1 MATPTLNEWW
11 KATDKESGKAVETV
25 IARARIA
32 TEPRRKRMKADLSMY
47 LNRPVAELDGW
58 AYDQARERSMDAA
71 RLNLARS
78 VVDTVHAKLVKNLP
92 RTSVLTDGGT
102 WSLQRAA
109 KALDAFIEGAK
120 YANNWRE
127 LFPLIVRDAMVLDT
141 GLVKVWGEQC
151 EDDDKRMGRVR
162 IDRVLPWELFVDPEE
177 AVYGKPRSLFHTM
190 TVSRHVAQARW
201 PERAKDIEQAPRAD
215 RGQGATYSLT
225 GDRVTLVEAW
235 HLESP
240 GAEDGRHVIV
250 CEGAK
255 GKPLVDE
262 EWESDCFP
270 VAWLPWSP
278 GMLGVWGTSLVDE
291 VAGLHST
298 LNEVDTTI
306 RDRVRQ
312 SFGFVLNYLG
322 AKAKFRIDNDVPIP
336 IFDVEGGEPGMVEY
350 VSPNLV
356 NAELLG
362 ERERLL
368 SLGYRM
374 PGVSELSASSMK
386 PGGLDSGVALREYQD
401 IEAERFAQ
409 FGRAVE
415 SFDLAVSKLIIRA
428 AKALDEADY
437 PVIVSARTDKRR
449 RRSLLKVDFGK
460 IKLDESAYELQVFP
474 SSQLPRTPSGRLAMV
489 EQLIAA
495 GFLQKDDAM
504 RLLDFP
510 DVEATMTQEL
520 APYNIALDMIELI
533 LDEGRKVSPIPEMN
547 LALTRRVVNLA
558 ILQAT
563 IDEAPEDRI
572 ELLRRFAAQVD
583 ALQQRAE
590 QAMAPQG
597 GAGFVPNPA
606 GQLQAGL
613 PQNAAPQGAP
623 VIV

>member
-1 MATPTLNEWW
+1 LATTTLNEWW
-11 KATDKESGKAVETV
+11 KAGDKESGKAVETV

-109 KALDAFIEGAK
+109 KALDAFIEGVK
-120 YANNWRE
+120 YSNNWRE
-127 LFPLIVRDAMVLDT
+127 LFPLEVRDAMVLDT
-141 GLVKVWGEQC
+141 GIVKVWGERC

>member
-1 MATPTLNEWW
+1 LAEVTEWW
-11 KATDKESGKAVETV
+11 KSERKALAEAVQTV
-25 IARARIA
+25 IARAR
-32 TEPRRKRMKADLSMY
+32 TSQEPRRKRMKADLSMY
-47 LNRPVAELDGW
+47 LNRPIVELDGW
-58 AYDQARERSMDAA
+58 GYDQARERAADAA

-92 RTSVLTDGGT
+92 RTSVLTDNGT
-102 WSLQRAA
+102 WALQRAA
-109 KALDAFIEGAK
+109 KALDAFIEGVK
-120 YANNWRE
+120 YSNNWRE
-127 LFPLIVRDAMVLDT
+127 LYPLLVRDAMVLDT
-141 GLVKVWGEQC
+141 GLTKVSGERC
-151 EDDDKRMGRVR
+151 DDDGRRSGKVR
-162 IDRVLPWELFVDPEE
+162 IDRVLPWELYVDPDE
-177 AVYGKPRSLFHTM
+177 AVYGQPRSLFHTM

-201 PERAKDIEQAPRAD
+201 PKRAKDIEQAPRSD

-235 HLESP
+235 HLPSP
-240 GAEDGRHVIV
+240 GADDGRHVIV

-255 GKPLVDE
+255 GEPLESE

-278 GMLGVWGTSLVDE
+278 GMLGVWGSSLVDE
-291 VAGLHST
+291 VAGLHGT
-298 LNEVDTTI
+298 LNEVDATI
-306 RDRVRQ
+306 RDRTRQ
-312 SFGFVLNYLG
+312 SFGFILNYLG
-322 AKAKFRIDNDVPIP
+322 AKAKFRIDNDTPIP
-336 IFDVEGGEPGMVEY
+336 IIDVEGGEPGMVEY

-362 ERERLL
+362 ERQALL

-386 PGGLDSGVALREYQD
+386 PGGLDSGVALREFQD

-415 SFDLAVSKLIIRA
+415 SFDLSVSKLIIRA
-428 AKALDEADY
+428 AKQLDDAGY

-460 IKLDESAYELQVFP
+460 IKIDDGDYELQVFP

-495 GFLQKDDAM
+495 GFLEKQDAM

-520 APYNIALDMIELI
+520 APYSIALDMIEMMLE
-533 LDEGRKVSPIPEMN
+533 EGRKVSPIPEMN
-547 LALTRRVVNLA
+547 LMLTRRVVNLA

-563 IDEAPEDRI
+563 IDEAPPARI
-572 ELLRRFAAQVD
+572 ELLRRFSAQVD

-597 GAGFVPNPA
+597 GAGFVPNAA

-623 VIV
+623 VIG

>member
-1 MATPTLNEWW
+1 LATPTLNEWW